1 MQNATWSFNW
11 RKILLLRET
20 SSLIMLLAVIVVFFA
35 IAPLFLSKE
44 NLGVILEIIP
54 ELGIV
59 ALGVTMLMITGE
71 FDLSVGSVF
80 AFCPIMMA
88 LFMDWGIN
96 AVVAVICALVIGVG
110 LGALNGFVTL
120 TFGIPSFITTLGAML
135 IWRGGVLLLTGGWP
149 PPFPVAMSTAALVG
163 RMGILRASLIW
174 FGLIT
179 VLLWFIL
186 ERTDFGNWMFA
197 SGGNPVAARAM
208 GIDVRKVKLA
218 NFMVCSLLAGFAGI
232 IQSFRLATTLPSMGN
247 GLEMEAIAAT
257 VIGGTALS
265 GGVGTLIGT
274 VVGSFLIRMI
284 DNGLIMAR
292 APSYWFRVFIGIA
305 TILAVIL
312 NTFVRERAKKLRC

>member
-1 MQNATWSFNW
+1 MHSASFLSSW
-11 RKILLLRET
+11 KRILLLRET
-20 SSLIMLLAVIVVFFA
+20 SSLVMLFLVIIVFFS

-44 NLGVILEIIP
+44 NVGVILEIIP

-59 ALGVTMLMITGE
+59 ALGITMLMIAGE

-88 LFMDWGIN
+88 LFMTWGMHPVL
-96 AVVAVICALVIGVG
+96 AVVAALFVG
-110 LGALNGFVTL
+110 IALGALNGLVTL
-120 TFGIPSFITTLGAML
+120 VFGIPSFITTLGSML
-135 IWRGGVLLLTGGWP
+135 IWRGGVLLITGGWP
-149 PPFPVAMSTAALVG
+149 PPFPTQMSTTILVG
-163 RMGILRASLIW
+163 KIGILRASLFW
-174 FGLIT
+174 FVVVT
-179 VLLWFIL
+179 FLLWFIL

-197 SGGNPVAARAM
+197 TGGNQVAARAM

-218 NFMVCSLLAGFAGI
+218 NFMLCAFLAGFAGI
-232 IQSFRLATTLPSMGN
+232 IQSFRLQTTLPSMGN

-257 VIGGTALS
+257 VIGGTSLG

-274 VVGSFLIRMI
+274 VVGSFLIRII

>member
-1 MQNATWSFNW
+1 M
-11 RKILLLRET
+11 RKSSLVLSLKKALLLRET
-20 SSLIMLLAVIVVFFA
+20 SSLIMLFVVIIVFFS

-44 NLGVILEIIP
+44 NVGVVLEIIP

-71 FDLSVGSVF
+71 FDLSVGSIF

-88 LFMDWGIN
+88 LFMDWGMN
-96 AVVAVICALVIGVG
+96 PVLAVLCALIIGAS

-149 PPFPVAMSTAALVG
+149 PPFPVGMFTGVLVG
-163 RMGILRASLIW
+163 KMGILRVSLFW
-174 FGLIT
+174 FGIITLI
-179 VLLWFIL
+179 LWFIL

-197 SGGNPVAARAM
+197 SGGNQTAARAM
-208 GIDVRKVKLA
+208 GIDVKRVKLV
-218 NFMVCSLLAGFAGI
+218 NFMLCSLLAGFAGI
-232 IQSFRLATTLPSMGN
+232 IQSFRLETTLPSMGS

-312 NTFVRERAKKLRC
+312 NIFVRERAKKLRC